1 MRKHKFNL
9 PPVVYVKLRNLAVE
23 LIIISIIIFFSGRF
37 IIKQVRNALE
47 DSDYFKIK
55 DIIVSKPEEGLDFS
69 YLVGRNIFNLDLEK
83 ESRYIS
89 ELYPDYKKV
98 RLVRILPNRLFV
110 GFTERKPKALVK
122 LYRYF
127 FTDSDLVLFNV
138 PVNLEE
144 TDLPVIVGLETKIFG
159 AKSGKRYN
167 IKELAEALNII
178 KELKINNAL
187 KKYKI
192 KRIDVAS
199 LANASFFLQLS
210 DYTKGQAITT
220 QEVLEVKMGQD
231 DTSDKI
237 RILGDLFNQLKN
249 DLSNIKYIDLRF
261 KEPVIK
267 LREVK

>member
-1 MRKHKFNL
+1 MIKRKINFPIKL
-9 PPVVYVKLRNLAVE
+9 VVLG
-23 LIIISIIIFFSGRF
+23 LIIFMALFF
-37 IIKQVRNALE
+37 IIGRTVRTLKTL
-47 DSDYFKIK
+47 DYFKIK
-55 DIIVSKPEEGLDFS
+55 DIIVSKPEEGFNFS

-98 RLVRILPNRLFV
+98 RLIRILPNRLFV
-110 GFTERKPKALVK
+110 GFTERKPKAIVK

-127 FTDSDLVLFNV
+127 FTDSDLVLFAV
-138 PVNLEE
+138 PRGLEE

-178 KELKINNAL
+178 KELQLNNAL

-199 LANASFFLQLS
+199 LANTSFFLQLL
-210 DYTKGQAITT
+210 DYPKGLALGVP
-220 QEVLEVKMGQD
+220 EALEVKMGQD

-249 DLSNIKYIDLRF
+249 DLGNIKYIDLRF

-267 LREVK
+267 LKGQ